1 MNTQIHDEALVLAA
15 SKGDLE
21 AFNQLVLSYQNLAYY
36 HAYSLTGDPA
46 SAEDVAQESFVK
58 AFQALDSFRG
68 GSFRSWLLRIVTNC
82 AYDILRRSQRYPLQP
97 LFPEDDDGE
106 DLESAPW
113 LADPSASV
121 QDAVEQAEFSE
132 EICGVMEQL
141 PDAYRNVLTLV
152 DIYQFDYSEAAQALR
167 VPIGT
172 VKSRLARARMQMRG
186 MLKSVLDDT
195 SLLKT
200 TTPCAHK
207 KGRSSCAIF

>member
-21 AFNQLVLSYQNLAYY
+21 AFNQLVLSYQNLAYH
-36 HAYSLTGDPA
+36 HAYSLMGDPA

-58 AFQALDSFRG
+58 AFQAVGSFRG

-97 LFPEDDDGE
+97 LFPEDDNGE
-106 DLESAPW
+106 ELESAPW

-132 EICGVMEQL
+132 EIRGLMEQL
-141 PDAYRNVLTLV
+141 PDAYRNVLMLV
-152 DIYQFDYSEAAQALR
+152 DIYQFDYSEAAQTLR

-172 VKSRLARARMQMRG
+172 VKSRLARARLQMRG
-186 MLKSVLDDT
+186 MLKGVLDDT

-200 TTPCAHK
+200 TNLLC
-207 KGRSSCAIF
+207 S